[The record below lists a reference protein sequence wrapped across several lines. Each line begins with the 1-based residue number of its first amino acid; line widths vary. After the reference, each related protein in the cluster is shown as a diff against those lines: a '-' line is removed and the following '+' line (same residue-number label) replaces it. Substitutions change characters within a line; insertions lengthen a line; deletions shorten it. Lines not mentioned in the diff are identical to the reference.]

1 MSASVHDTTSMNNED
16 YHHHIKLLLKKN
28 PLLQPEDVGV
38 ILTLESLYRS
48 PPEDLS
54 KFRELYAHLDP
65 EVMGNSDEGPAF
77 LRIAQSRK
85 STTVLRECLNSYIN
99 IKFNDISHPK
109 TYADNMILFKEYSSQ
124 ASAIISD
131 ILNIASFAPPI
142 LAALSELKVARD
154 CHDSYEMLALYKR
167 RNDKR
172 TRFELLRKL
181 GLIVLMA
188 RIRRSMLLNESDERM
203 AQVWKA
209 LRKRL
214 VHTEDNKLKYYFW
227 LNNEKKVKF
236 YTDAKVAQE
245 YCHADMDERSCLA
258 LDTYGMQSSE
268 CCPFFTFNG
277 NRVLHM
283 EIRNKFKVNDH
294 TSYTS
299 FIEKM
304 LRKNLEFPNQVHD
317 VIAVKIIVESERE
330 IAQII
335 HDLEAFLGGTSTR
348 KQQKN
353 TYHKFGRKLLT
364 KYSSKDYFVWKAI
377 YDITLPHPGLE
388 AMERLLDMTKDNEAA
403 QKEVRLRL
411 QYLINN
417 PRDFVIEVQLQDI
430 ESHLQSIARGSPT
443 EHALLK
449 KNQIRSNSFYK
460 LFPEEI
466 YKDELIKLKES
477 MLETA
482 KERLSRGKLKQVR
495 GTPRPALSPEG
506 RVK

>member
-1 MSASVHDTTSMNNED
+1 MTSMNDQD

-28 PLLQPEDVGV
+28 PLLRPEDIGV

-48 PPEDLS
+48 APEDLS

-65 EVMGNSDEGPAF
+65 KVIDNPDHGTTF
-77 LRIAQSRK
+77 LKIARNRK
-85 STTVLRECLNSYIN
+85 PPGVLRQLLNSYIN

-109 TYADNMILFKEYSSQ
+109 TYAENMILFKEYSNQ

-131 ILNIASFAPPI
+131 ILNIAGFAQPI
-142 LAALSELKVARD
+142 LAVLSELKVARD
-154 CHDSYEMLALYKR
+154 CHDFYDMLALYKQ

-172 TRFELLRKL
+172 VRFELLRKI

-188 RIRRSMLLNESDERM
+188 RIRRSMLVDESDERM

-214 VHTEDNKLKYYFW
+214 VHAEDNKLMYYYW
-227 LNNEKKVKF
+227 LNNQKKVRF
-236 YTDAKVAQE
+236 YKDAKSAQKCC
-245 YCHADMDERSCLA
+245 YADMEERSCLA
-258 LDTYGMQSSE
+258 LDTYGMQTFE
-268 CCPFFTFNG
+268 CCPFLTFNG

-283 EIRNKFKVNDH
+283 EIRNKFKVNDQ

-299 FIEKM
+299 FIEKI

-330 IAQII
+330 IAHII
-335 HDLEAFLGGTSTR
+335 HDLESFLGGTSTR
-348 KQQKN
+348 KQEKD
-353 TYHKFGRKLLT
+353 TYHKFGRRILT
-364 KYSSKDYFVWKAI
+364 KYSSKDYFVWKAL
-377 YDITLPHPGLE
+377 YDITLPHPSLE
-388 AMERLLDMTKDNEAA
+388 AVESLLDITKGNEAA
-403 QKEVRLRL
+403 QEELRLRL
-411 QYLINN
+411 QHLINN

-449 KNQIRSNSFYK
+449 KNQIRSNSFHK
-460 LFPEEI
+460 LFPHEI
-466 YKDELIKLKES
+466 YEDELIKLKQS
-477 MLETA
+477 MLEAVNERHSRA
-482 KERLSRGKLKQVR
+482 KRPSRTRL
-495 GTPRPALSPEG
+495 PAD
-506 RVK
+506 

>member
-1 MSASVHDTTSMNNED
+1 MNDED

-28 PLLQPEDVGV
+28 PLLKPEDIGV

-65 EVMGNSDEGPAF
+65 KVIENPDDGTAF
-77 LRIAQSRK
+77 HRIAQSRK
-85 STTVLRECLNSYIN
+85 PPTVLRQRLNSYIN

-109 TYADNMILFKEYSSQ
+109 TYAENMILFKEYSSQ

-131 ILNIASFAPPI
+131 ILNIAGFAQPI
-142 LAALSELKVARD
+142 LAALSELKVDRD
-154 CHDSYEMLALYKR
+154 CHDFYEMLAVYKQ

-172 TRFELLRKL
+172 VRFELLRKL

-188 RIRRSMLLNESDERM
+188 RIRRSMLLDESDERM

-214 VHTEDNKLKYYFW
+214 VHTEDNKRVYYFW
-227 LNNEKKVKF
+227 LNNEKKVRF
-236 YTDAKVAQE
+236 YKDAKTAQKCC
-245 YCHADMDERSCLA
+245 YADMEERSCLA
-258 LDTYGMQSSE
+258 LDTYGMQTFE
-268 CCPFFTFNG
+268 CCPFLTFNG

-283 EIRNKFKVNDH
+283 EIRNKFKVNDQ

-330 IAQII
+330 IAHII
-335 HDLEAFLGGTSTR
+335 HELESFLGGTSTR
-348 KQQKN
+348 KQKKD

-377 YDITLPHPGLE
+377 YDITLPHPSLE
-388 AMERLLDMTKDNEAA
+388 ATERLLDITKGNEVA
-403 QKEVRLRL
+403 QKELRLRL

-466 YKDELIKLKES
+466 YKDELIKLKER
-477 MLETA
+477 MLEA
-482 KERLSRGKLKQVR
+482 VKERPSRGK
-495 GTPRPALSPEG
+495 RPSRTRLPAD
-506 RVK
+506 